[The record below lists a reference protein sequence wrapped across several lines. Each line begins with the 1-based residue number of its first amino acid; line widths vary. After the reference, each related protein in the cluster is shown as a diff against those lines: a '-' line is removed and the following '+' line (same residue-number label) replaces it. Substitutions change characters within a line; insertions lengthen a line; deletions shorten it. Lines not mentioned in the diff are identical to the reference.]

1 MSGGPASAL
10 GVTAE
15 VLPPDR
21 VRLLFAPW
29 AALNAAR
36 ADVYRVRK
44 EEDGRL
50 WAEEK
55 LEASGYCAIR
65 RLIARLVLAVAAAG
79 AATLSLAA
87 PASAASSSSADY
99 YGSTEDCVVV
109 KHDVGWVNQT
119 VYFQNNCGRTI
130 TFRVFRAGA
139 SLPCVAVEP
148 GEQGGWRWNRAAW
161 VTGYE
166 LDCELEE

>member
-10 GVTAE
+10 GVPAE
-15 VLPPDR
+15 VLAPDR

-50 WAEEK
+50 WAQEK
-55 LEASGYCAIR
+55 L
-65 RLIARLVLAVAAAG
+65 
-79 AATLSLAA
+79 
-87 PASAASSSSADY
+87 
-99 YGSTEDCVVV
+99 
-109 KHDVGWVNQT
+109 DVGWVNQT